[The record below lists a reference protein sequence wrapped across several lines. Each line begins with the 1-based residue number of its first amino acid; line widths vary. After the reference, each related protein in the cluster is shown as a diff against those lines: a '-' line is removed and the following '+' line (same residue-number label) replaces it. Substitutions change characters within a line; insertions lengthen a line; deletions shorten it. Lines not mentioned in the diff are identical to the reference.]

1 MLQLLK
7 QRFCLIFEYNSNK
20 LNKDEA
26 ASSAC
31 RDQRLFVKRSSCPG
45 ATAVP
50 EFTARPRGRTGEPR
64 AGESFLDQRISS
76 CRRASTSHTTETQ
89 SDQGVELLQ
98 ATCVCLRRRP
108 DPLMWDQHLHQTHRR
123 KHLRD
128 ALSTLSSSAAEE
140 EEPQTAPLQSV
151 METLMS
157 QR

>member
-7 QRFCLIFEYNSNK
+7 QHFCLIFEYNSNK

-64 AGESFLDQRISS
+64 AGETFLDQRISS
-76 CRRASTSHTTETQ
+76 CRRASTSHTTETPL
-89 SDQGVELLQ
+89 DQGVELLQ

-108 DPLMWDQHLHQTHRR
+108 EPLMWDQPSASDPQEETPERR
-123 KHLRD
+123 
-128 ALSTLSSSAAEE
+128 
-140 EEPQTAPLQSV
+140 SV
-151 METLMS
+151 HAQLLCSRGGGATNGAITD
-157 QR
+157 RV